1 MSTKDSTIVMAE
13 QFVEQVE
20 VGCYWCGG
28 TGAVD
33 FVMDDPEE
41 EMPWHEC
48 EQCDGLGTVIVTLG
62 DEE

>member
-1 MSTKDSTIVMAE
+1 MAE
-13 QFVEQVE
+13 HFVEQVE

-48 EQCDGLGTVIVTLG
+48 EQCDGVGTVIVTLG
-62 DEE
+62 DEDD